1 MSLTEVKLFNHSI
14 YQDYACDPITGD
26 IYSLKNNKIIL
37 IKQNLN
43 KNGYL
48 QIIIYKDGK
57 YKNYK
62 SHRFIWECYENEIL
76 DKNIDIDHID
86 KNKLNN
92 SINNLRKVNR
102 TTNNLN
108 RLNNEEVNELPDDKI
123 EVIKYNDHYFE
134 NIWFSS
140 STNCLYKISDDY
152 IFKIPFKSQ
161 DRIKIYDINKIK
173 TSISLNKLRKL
184 LDCD

>member
-1 MSLTEVKLFNHSI
+1 MPLTEVELFNHPI

-92 SINNLRKVNR
+92 SIDNLRKVS
-102 TTNNLN
+102 
-108 RLNNEEVNELPDDKI
+108 I
-123 EVIKYNDHYFE
+123 EQQI
-134 NIWFSS
+134 I
-140 STNCLYKISDDY
+140 
-152 IFKIPFKSQ
+152 
-161 DRIKIYDINKIK
+161 
-173 TSISLNKLRKL
+173 
-184 LDCD
+184 